1 MQGKRWCFTHH
12 DPYLEDH
19 FKHMFDKSEA
29 GGFGYEV
36 CPTTGKKHMQGW
48 VSFPSNQRLNA
59 LKELCNTCHW
69 EVMKGTEEQSQ
80 KYCEKEGFYFP
91 WGRDPSGVKQGQR
104 RDIEEAVEA
113 FENEGKKKACVD
125 YPAAMA
131 KYHKGIEYVVAN
143 RKDEYKPE
151 PLHELREW
159 QGKLAHTLFSKPN
172 DRTIYWVRDTL
183 GGKGKSA
190 MVRHLICTRGAVQL
204 EGKVAD
210 MAFMYNSEP
219 IVCFDVTRAQA
230 EVSDHL
236 YSFAEKLKNGSVIS
250 TKYETKAKHFA
261 PPHVVFFANKDCP
274 AGVFSADR
282 IELIDLD

>member
-1 MQGKRWCFTHH
+1 
-12 DPYLEDH
+12 
-19 FKHMFDKSEA
+19 
-29 GGFGYEV
+29 
-36 CPTTGKKHMQGW
+36 
-48 VSFPSNQRLNA
+48 
-59 LKELCNTCHW
+59 
-69 EVMKGTEEQSQ
+69 
-80 KYCEKEGFYFP
+80 
-91 WGRDPSGVKQGQR
+91 
-104 RDIEEAVEA
+104 
-113 FENEGKKKACVD
+113 
-125 YPAAMA
+125 
-131 KYHKGIEYVVAN
+131 
-143 RKDEYKPE
+143 
-151 PLHELREW
+151 
-159 QGKLAHTLFSKPN
+159 
-172 DRTIYWVRDTL
+172 
-183 GGKGKSA
+183 